1 MSLDFSQIL
10 APSLNEVSIAE
21 IEGKILNLGCA
32 KDQNLTHYIN
42 SEGIV
47 FPNLQVP
54 YQLSHPD
61 LVHLG
66 TRRVVTDLPTSPTA
80 YGRFMDSVKHSIDE
94 QINQAQTYIQE
105 VTQNIK
111 DMLPSFLNNY
121 IFNADT
127 EEYMQSLRMK
137 IDRYPAKI
145 IDWHPYFSIFAVAH
159 RVDVILLYDLR
170 VEEWFPEVLEN
181 SLQKEITCMA
191 WKPLGGNILAVGCRR
206 GICLW
211 ELSLEQKKESVPTR
225 LPAWMR
231 HLHYPG
237 HENIVSLAWHPHGY
251 SLATGSADG
260 SVILWD
266 TAFETGTPLTRNRK
280 VTFLSWSPVGE
291 FLFSSSLDGKIEVW
305 ETQRWTSKTITS
317 NGYPVETGC
326 WTTDGRALF
335 LGFDGYEGEILVL
348 SISPNFDYEWL
359 PKIDLSPIP
368 ECAGIGIEQ
377 LAIDPNGE
385 RLIACFKD
393 TQLFKDTPLLL
404 VFDAKLPSQ
413 VSKKANLLNFPRTMR
428 GPAWNDPDDQGAFLT
443 QSDPKPVSL
452 SFAKQFT
459 RGSLLSPVWGD
470 GQISFIPFLY
480 NKANK

>member
-10 APSLNEVSIAE
+10 APSLNEISIAE
-21 IEGKILNLGCA
+21 IDGKILNLGSS
-32 KDQNLTHYIN
+32 KDQKNLSQYVN

-47 FPNLQVP
+47 FPNLQIP

-66 TRRVVTDLPTSPTA
+66 TRRVVTDLPISPTA
-80 YGRFMDSVKHSIDE
+80 YGRFMDSMKRSIDE
-94 QINQAQTYIQE
+94 QLNQTQTYIQE
-105 VTQNIK
+105 ITQNIRNI
-111 DMLPSFLNNY
+111 LPSFLNEY

-145 IDWHPYFSIFAVAH
+145 IDWHPYFSIFAVVH
-159 RVDVILLYDLR
+159 RVDVIFLYDLR
-170 VEEWFPEVLEN
+170 VEGWFPEVLEN

-191 WKPLGGNILAVGCRR
+191 WKPLGGNILAVGCRS

-225 LPAWMR
+225 LHSWM
-231 HLHYPG
+231 LQ
-237 HENIVSLAWHPHGY
+237 SLTCDIT

-260 SVILWD
+260 SIILWD
-266 TAFETGTPLTRNRK
+266 TALETGIPLTRSRK

-291 FLFSSSLDGKIEVW
+291 FLFSSSLDGKIEMW

-317 NGYPVETGC
+317 NGYPIETGC

-335 LGFDGYEGEILVL
+335 LGFNGREGEIHVL
-348 SISPNFDYEWL
+348 SVSPNFDYEWL

-385 RLIACFKD
+385 RLVVCFKD
-393 TQLFKDTPLLL
+393 TRLFKDTELLV

-428 GPAWNDPDDQGAFLT
+428 GPAWSDPDDQGAFFA
-443 QSDPKPVSL
+443 QADPKPISL

-459 RGSLLSPVWGD
+459 RGSLLSTVWED

-480 NKANK
+480 SKVNK